1 MRVLEQNLE
10 RCAFGSKERAPKHP
24 TSKSLGGVK
33 EALREG
39 GGGDGGGGGGG
50 SDGERERE
58 TGRSGVCG
66 GSKGKRKK
74 GREKESA
81 APRQRKAFES
91 DYHNRAS

>member
-1 MRVLEQNLE
+1 MEVEEVVEAME
-10 RCAFGSKERAPKHP
+10 RER
-24 TSKSLGGVK
+24 
-33 EALREG
+33 
-39 GGGDGGGGGGG
+39 D
-50 SDGERERE
+50 RERE

>member
-1 MRVLEQNLE
+1 MEVEE
-10 RCAFGSKERAPKHP
+10 
-24 TSKSLGGVK
+24 VV
-33 EALREG
+33 EAM
-39 GGGDGGGGGGG
+39 
-50 SDGERERE
+50 ERERE